1 MMLYRLR
8 VHIAGREVGYLK
20 RVVDGS
26 RVEHVVVSRDIRATR
41 FSEVE
46 LGMAMAGFEGPDR
59 PTSKAPLP
67 KVTFGL
73 VPA

>member
-1 MMLYRLR
+1 MYRLR

-20 RVVDGS
+20 RVEGRDA
-26 RVEHVVVSRDIRATR
+26 VEFVVVSRDMRATR
-41 FSEVE
+41 FATAE
-46 LGMAMAGFEGPDR
+46 LGLAMASFEGPDR
-59 PTSKAPLP
+59 PSSKAPMP

>member
-1 MMLYRLR
+1 MLYRLR
-8 VHIAGREVGYLK
+8 VHISGREVGYLK
-20 RVVDGS
+20 RVDS
-26 RVEHVVVSRDIRATR
+26 RDRVEHVIVSRDIRATR

-46 LGMAMAGFEGPDR
+46 IGMAMAGFEGPDR
-59 PTSKAPLP
+59 PSSKAPMP